1 MNPSGS
7 YVTFAFAFRPDVNE
21 PYISHL
27 NKGNG
32 CLFLSIGGDLVIA
45 DVFICA
51 PLFIFWW

>member
-1 MNPSGS
+1 MDPSGS
-7 YVTFAFAFRPDVNE
+7 DVTFAFAFRPDVNE

-32 CLFLSIGGDLVIA
+32 SVFLSIIGDLVIA

-51 PLFIFWW
+51 PLFLFWW